1 MDYRIINELDN
12 LDVSETEQLLS
23 SINASEFNVEID
35 KDTAN
40 RIKSSVLHKAGIS
53 EAKCKKALI
62 PKKSRI
68 LLIALIL
75 SIIEILFFTSAA
87 FVAWMDGFLGDSG
100 INLSFGGIVPTVF
113 YIFMLSVLSLCVYK
127 VMFYADSEKINIA
140 KIVPTNKTTLSYA
153 AYFVLSWASKI
164 FIFVL
169 FCRLFEKIINHSFFY
184 RFEISSILL
193 VLILL
198 IAVFSVVDMII
209 VKLKNLLI
217 LRFDDNYKFKYKWK
231 LSMKAFWIE
240 ILKYIG
246 IIGYLILIIGFSVER
261 VYGNGFVSILNGFVL
276 FFAFNIFMTVIVQL
290 EKRCCLQVDLKAETA
305 LSENKIEK
313 SEVETVNKRM
323 LLKRRAFILGLSA
336 AASIYLLCLLV
347 PYVVYPRL
355 IHQKPFLETFSNNN
369 EVDDFFERRK
379 LPFIP
384 ERLYSD
390 VSNVTESLF
399 MFNKLAVGAI
409 INKLDLDFLFADL
422 TRNYIAQAVNSM
434 DGNLYGGIE
443 DVAAGTLT
451 KSSDDYS
458 TTNTQVEMV
467 DEADV
472 IKTDGDYVYYLNDSK
487 LFILR
492 AYPPEQMKTVY
503 KYDFLQENLYPLEL
517 FLYKDHVAVV
527 LTDDYIDYQLEKWYK
542 ENTSSTFVRIYN
554 ISDPTNPILER
565 SLKFDYPYLTSRL
578 IENHLYIIT
587 TAYIDYG
594 QSKPGYTDSTL
605 GESRREINYKD
616 LFLMRGK
623 FSDNFRKINVVA
635 ALPIDNPNGE
645 AQVKAYIGGGG
656 ETVYV
661 STEHIYI
668 VETNLSTFIQAPM
681 EDFFHCLVDD
691 DFDGFNF
698 LNYGTS
704 IYRIKIENGNI
715 GDFDSAF
722 VPGMVHNQFSM
733 DEYDGYFR
741 ITTQKGKWQY
751 ASSNVYV
758 LDAHM
763 NVCGSLEGLAPGESI
778 YASRFMG
785 DRLYLVTFKT
795 VDPLFVISLK
805 DPKKPKVLG
814 ELKIPG
820 YSEYLHPLD
829 ENHIIGFG
837 KDTAGGNENFSFYQ
851 GIKMAIFDVSDVNNP
866 KEKFVEIIGDRG
878 TESELLRNHK
888 ALMYMKNLELMA
900 FPVTLYEKN
909 EKSSAGAYGTFSYQG
924 AYVYNVNSNDGFKL
938 RGRITH
944 LDYFEENEYYGGYIN
959 ENKSFINRII
969 YANDSLYTFS
979 GDKVKATR
987 YSDMKE
993 ISEIE
998 LE

>member
-1 MDYRIINELDN
+1 
-12 LDVSETEQLLS
+12 
-23 SINASEFNVEID
+23 
-35 KDTAN
+35 
-40 RIKSSVLHKAGIS
+40 
-53 EAKCKKALI
+53 
-62 PKKSRI
+62 
-68 LLIALIL
+68 
-75 SIIEILFFTSAA
+75 
-87 FVAWMDGFLGDSG
+87 
-100 INLSFGGIVPTVF
+100 
-113 YIFMLSVLSLCVYK
+113 
-127 VMFYADSEKINIA
+127 
-140 KIVPTNKTTLSYA
+140 
-153 AYFVLSWASKI
+153 
-164 FIFVL
+164 
-169 FCRLFEKIINHSFFY
+169 
-184 RFEISSILL
+184 
-193 VLILL
+193 
-198 IAVFSVVDMII
+198 
-209 VKLKNLLI
+209 
-217 LRFDDNYKFKYKWK
+217 
-231 LSMKAFWIE
+231 
-240 ILKYIG
+240 
-246 IIGYLILIIGFSVER
+246 
-261 VYGNGFVSILNGFVL
+261 
-276 FFAFNIFMTVIVQL
+276 
-290 EKRCCLQVDLKAETA
+290 
-305 LSENKIEK
+305 
-313 SEVETVNKRM
+313 
-323 LLKRRAFILGLSA
+323 
-336 AASIYLLCLLV
+336 
-347 PYVVYPRL
+347 
-355 IHQKPFLETFSNNN
+355 
-369 EVDDFFERRK
+369 
-379 LPFIP
+379 
-384 ERLYSD
+384 
-390 VSNVTESLF
+390 